1 MEWMLFGLLLAVG
14 VQAFNRKE
22 QAERIALLG
31 QHLRRYQ
38 VENLMGQLTEGYLRA
53 LDTPDPERQR
63 QLWAALDNMELELN
77 RQFAAFAN
85 DFSQVYSGQTQVS
98 RLAVAL
104 PRAAQLFPKATFD
117 AREMFAIHA
126 RGLAAVV
133 TNEAN
138 RNHRDKAFML
148 TAELYLM
155 QHTCHWFCRSKNVA
169 SARLLAQHKTSYQQV
184 LESVSGNTR
193 RAYQKLVADTL
204 V

>member
-1 MEWMLFGLLLAVG
+1 
-14 VQAFNRKE
+14 
-22 QAERIALLG
+22 
-31 QHLRRYQ
+31 
-38 VENLMGQLTEGYLRA
+38 
-53 LDTPDPERQR
+53 
-63 QLWAALDNMELELN
+63 
-77 RQFAAFAN
+77 
-85 DFSQVYSGQTQVS
+85 
-98 RLAVAL
+98 VA
-104 PRAAQLFPKATFD
+104 
-117 AREMFAIHA
+117 
-126 RGLAAVV
+126 
-133 TNEAN
+133 NEAN